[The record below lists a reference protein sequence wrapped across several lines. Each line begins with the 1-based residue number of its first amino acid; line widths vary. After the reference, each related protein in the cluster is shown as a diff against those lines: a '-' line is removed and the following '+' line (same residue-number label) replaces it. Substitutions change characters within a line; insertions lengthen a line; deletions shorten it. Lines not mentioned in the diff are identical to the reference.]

1 MSFVRFLLALMVGSA
16 PAAAGVA
23 VHAQEAG
30 PPVVPPTDSAAEQGE
45 NDRIVVR
52 RGRPED
58 VSRAEVHRQARAIT
72 DADDQREVPLARF
85 EDALCPGVMGLR
97 TDAAMLMID
106 RIRDNAHQL
115 GIRLSEDGCH
125 PNMLVVFSPDSQA
138 TMQGMADQN
147 AFVFQFL
154 EPEDRR
160 EILAPAPV
168 HVFRHVVPRT
178 RDGMGMGQVR
188 NLTAPPWSQQQ
199 MAHSLIY
206 TTTRRDIASVTVV
219 FDRDEVRGMSVVQLA
234 DYATMRGL
242 APTRPAD
249 GLAMDTILG
258 LFDPDGPWPETL
270 TDFDR
275 AYLRA
280 LYDWIPNLPA
290 AYKIGNVNDQ
300 LDRIAA
306 EAGARDLPEAAQV
319 RQSGDW

>member
-1 MSFVRFLLALMVGSA
+1 MRGMPAARFPFALMMAALPAMAVPALAQDGTAPVA
-16 PAAAGVA
+16 PAADPAADLAVA
-23 VHAQEAG
+23 PADA
-30 PPVVPPTDSAAEQGE
+30 
-45 NDRIVVR
+45 DRIVVR

-58 VSRAEVHRQARAIT
+58 VTRAEVHRQARAIT
-72 DADDQREVPLARF
+72 DADDQQEVPLARF
-85 EDALCPGVMGLR
+85 EDVLCPGVMGLR

-115 GIRLSEDGCH
+115 GIRLADDGCH

-138 TMQGMADQN
+138 TMRAMADQN
-147 AFVFQFL
+147 AYVFQFL

-242 APTRPAD
+242 APTRPAA

-258 LFDPDGPWPETL
+258 LFDSAGPWPETL

-280 LYDWIPNLPA
+280 LYAWIPNLPA
-290 AYKIGNVNDQ
+290 AYKIGNVNDE
-300 LDRIAA
+300 LDRIAQ
-306 EAGARDLPEAAQV
+306 EAQARDLQEPE
-319 RQSGDW
+319 